1 MVTKT
6 KDKPVALALKNSK
19 FWTDYSTD
27 FAVSQENG
35 DFFYVPWTFPSKIN
49 QKQLKSLGDSAIV
62 HSTLDHVLLFFVQG
76 EEKIEIYK
84 GVLDQII
91 FADLQKSYFDK
102 TSKNLPAIYDQT
114 DISTWNT
121 IFKLKKLIH
130 INDATAELV
139 VGQYV
144 KSNDEVLDIEDYKQK
159 ERGPRFLF
167 L

>member
-19 FWTDYSTD
+19 FWTDYASD

-62 HSTLDHVLLFFVQG
+62 HSALDHVLLFFIQG

-84 GVLDQII
+84 GILDQII
-91 FADLQKSYFDK
+91 FADLQKAYFEK
-102 TSKNLPAIYDQT
+102 ALINLPGIYEAVDS
-114 DISTWNT
+114 STWNT

-130 INDATAELV
+130 INEEKAEHIAN
-139 VGQYV
+139 QYV
-144 KSNDEVLDIEDYKQK
+144 KSNDEVLDIEDYKLK

>member
-1 MVTKT
+1 MATKT
-6 KDKPVALALKNSK
+6 NDKPVALALKNSK
-19 FWTDYSTD
+19 FWTDYSSD

-62 HSTLDHVLLFFVQG
+62 HSTLDHILLFFVQG

-91 FADLQKSYFDK
+91 FADLQKAYFTKALD
-102 TSKNLPAIYDQT
+102 SLPATYDNT
-114 DISTWNT
+114 DVSTWNT
-121 IFKLKKLIH
+121 IFKLNKLVH
-130 INDATAELV
+130 IDEETAEHISN
-139 VGQYV
+139 QYV
-144 KSNDEVLDIEDYKQK
+144 KSNDEVLDIEDYVLK